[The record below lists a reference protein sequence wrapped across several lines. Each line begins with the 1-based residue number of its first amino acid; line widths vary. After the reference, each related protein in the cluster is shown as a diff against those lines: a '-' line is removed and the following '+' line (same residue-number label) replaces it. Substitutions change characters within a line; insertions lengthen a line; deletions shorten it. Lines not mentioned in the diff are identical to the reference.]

1 MLDLTLIQYGGL
13 NQMILRLCFF
23 SSFDVDISE
32 ILSEIDSGSCLRTVE
47 GWFDCWM
54 LSLI

>member
-32 ILSEIDSGSCLRTVE
+32 ILFEIDSGSCLRTVE